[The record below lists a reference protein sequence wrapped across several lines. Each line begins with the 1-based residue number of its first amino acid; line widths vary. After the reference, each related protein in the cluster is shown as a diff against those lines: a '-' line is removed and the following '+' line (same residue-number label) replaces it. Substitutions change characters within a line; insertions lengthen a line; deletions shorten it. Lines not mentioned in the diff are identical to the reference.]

1 MQLGLHLETDCVFS
15 IQVPQKRTEIVFAYF
30 GPVSV
35 IFIRNQRHPMY
46 SLPYDPSTPFI
57 NIKLHL
63 ALKGLLNDDLSLKD
77 ELSKQIFP
85 ARMLLTYVLAKFF

>member
-1 MQLGLHLETDCVFS
+1 
-15 IQVPQKRTEIVFAYF
+15 
-30 GPVSV
+30 
-35 IFIRNQRHPMY
+35 MY
-46 SLPYDPSTPFI
+46 SFPYYPSTPFI

-85 ARMLLTYVLAKFF
+85 ARISLTYILAKFFMMMGEMDKISDI